1 MIGAITAGLFSTG
14 AAAGGGTAYESIATV
29 NVGVLGSST
38 ISFTS
43 IPSGFKHLQVRA
55 IMRST
60 FADTDSFLKLNLNS
74 DTGSNYPNH
83 FLNGNGSTAGAFG
96 YSTSQ
101 YAFAF
106 LSMYP
111 ASLASASLFGNAVV
125 DILDY
130 QNTNKNKT
138 IRSLGGYD
146 VNGSGVVRLNSA
158 AWLSTN
164 AVTTIDITDFRGGNF
179 AQYSSFALYGIKG

>member
-1 MIGAITAGLFSTG
+1 MPILGIMASSISGSKAVTSS
-14 AAAGGGTAYESIATV
+14 YESIATV
-29 NVGVLGSST
+29 LVGSGGSSS

-43 IPSGFKHLQVRA
+43 IPSTYKHLQVRA

-60 FADTDSFLKLNLNS
+60 FADTDSFLKVNLNS

-83 FLNGNGSTAGAFG
+83 FLNGNGATAGAFG

-101 YAFAF
+101 YAYAF
-106 LSMYP
+106 LSMFP
-111 ASLASASLFGNAVV
+111 AASASASLFGTAVI

-130 QNTNKNKT
+130 ANTNKNKT

-146 VNGSGVVRLNSA
+146 VNGSGTVRLNSSV
-158 AWLSTN
+158 WLSTN

-179 AQYSSFALYGIKG
+179 AQYSSFALYGVRG